1 MYRWKGLSVSVTTP
15 IESLGKCAHMFER
28 QYFWKGTADNQ
39 NFQTQLI
46 PCAEL
51 VTLEKWCV
59 QEKQTLELERA
70 DFLREKQEWS
80 RYLEEQQQE
89 IRECRQA
96 LVHFVS
102 DQVALEVA
110 QFREILQQLLPSTE
124 KDVFSTPGRVYEGQD
139 VSDWDGRPAIQAPLS
154 SQLCGGKPPPSPP
167 ALSGPPP
174 PPRDGSGLGIA
185 SATSVQQPLMR
196 KNPPVRMKHPPLLSG
211 GSPLETKAPPQAP
224 SYPKESYESGPVPKK
239 APPRLGH
246 F

>member
-1 MYRWKGLSVSVTTP
+1 MLDEFWVSVRDRL
-15 IESLGKCAHMFER
+15 ESVAS
-28 QYFWKGTADNQ
+28 
-39 NFQTQLI
+39 
-46 PCAEL
+46 
-51 VTLEKWCV
+51 LEKWCV

-96 LVHFVS
+96 LVRFVS

-110 QFREILQQLLPSTE
+110 QFREILQQLLPSAE
-124 KDVFSTPGRVYEGQD
+124 KDVFSTPVQVYEGQD
-139 VSDWDGRPAIQAPLS
+139 VSDWDGRPVIHTPLS

-174 PPRDGSGLGIA
+174 PPPRDGSGLGLA

-196 KNPPVRMKHPPLLSG
+196 KNPPVRMKHPPLVSG

-224 SYPKESYESGPVPKK
+224 SYTKESYESGPVPKK
-239 APPRLGH
+239 APPRLESQGMRGLGH